1 MAKGAILHDNLS
13 LDTGVV
19 LSGGT
24 WALPLTNLLD
34 PRMIARPARCTAI
47 ANPVNSRIEIDLGA
61 NKAVRWIALCHHTL
75 SLQATFA
82 YRASTTSGHTG
93 DILNVASQLV
103 LGRVVSSLSLPW
115 EEPNFWTG
123 QPRVKDIA
131 GYSRHLVIPLAGGT
145 VARYWRIDL
154 SDTANTA
161 GQFDIGY
168 LMMGDPIVA
177 EYNFDLGRSLNR
189 RSRSIVDETPGG
201 GVIVDRRRIARRQT
215 MQWSMLS
222 KDEAMRLYDMSIN
235 RDVVDPVLFVPD
247 IDDTGN
253 LFREAWP
260 ARITGG
266 GEPRR
271 QDRRF
276 WTLSLELEEILA

>member
-1 MAKGAILHDNLS
+1 MARGAILHDNLV
-13 LDTGVV
+13 LDAGTV

-24 WALPLTNLLD
+24 WALPLANLLD
-34 PRMIARPARCTAI
+34 PRMIARPARCTVI
-47 ANPVNSRIEIDLGA
+47 ANPANTRIEVDFGA
-61 NKAVRWIALCHHTL
+61 LKAIRWIALCHHTL
-75 SLQATFA
+75 SLQATVA

-93 DILNVASQLV
+93 DVLSVASQLV
-103 LGRVVSSLSLPW
+103 LGRIVSSLSLPW

-131 GYSRHLVIPLAGGT
+131 GYSRHLVLPLTGGT

-154 SDTANTA
+154 NDTANAA
-161 GQFDIGY
+161 GQVDIGY

-177 EYNFDLGRSLNR
+177 EYNFDLGRSLGR
-189 RSRSIVDETPGG
+189 RSRSIIDETPGG
-201 GVIVDRRRIARRQT
+201 GIIVDRRRIARSQAMT
-215 MQWSMLS
+215 WSMLS
-222 KDEAMRLYDMSIN
+222 KDEAMRLYDMVVN
-235 RDVVDPVLFVPD
+235 RDTIDPVLFVPD
-247 IDDTGN
+247 IEDTGN

-271 QDRRF
+271 LDRRF
-276 WTLSLELEEILA
+276 WSISLELQEVLA